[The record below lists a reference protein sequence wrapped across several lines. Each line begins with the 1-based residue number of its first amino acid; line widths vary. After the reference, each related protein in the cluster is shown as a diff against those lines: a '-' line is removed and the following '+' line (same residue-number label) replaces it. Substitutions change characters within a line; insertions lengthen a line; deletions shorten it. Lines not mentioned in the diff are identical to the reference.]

1 MGKPAETSDRGRS
14 SDWALHVTAED
25 VQELA
30 AGADDV
36 LDAAALVL
44 DANWVG
50 ASTVPSKG
58 LYPHQWSWD
67 SAFIAIGNAWQRR
80 AHAQLELETLF
91 AGQWRSGMLPHIVFN
106 PSVTEAA
113 YFPGSAFWQTESAA
127 AAPRSPRTSGITQP
141 PIHARAALEIHRH
154 ARDGES
160 SRAFLKRLYP
170 ALVAQH
176 DYLARA
182 RDARGSGLAAI
193 VHPWESGLDNSPV
206 WDHDLALLRIPVGS
220 LPDFDRRDLQQA
232 AAADRPTDAAY
243 RRYLYLVTLF
253 REAKWDDAAIMESSP
268 FLIADPLFNAIYL
281 WSTLALIE
289 IASVVGADPAPHRE
303 AAERIHRGIV
313 EQLWVPD
320 AQRFCPWD
328 LRRDEREPQDTIVSF
343 APLLDPD
350 LPDEMVGRDLRRAR
364 VARLPRRRGRDP
376 LCRAERWRPLDGL
389 RPSTVLAR
397 SGLAQHEL
405 AAVGGPAPARAPRV
419 WPIRSS
425 PARWPS
431 CEALAFAS
439 ISTRSAVRVMGA
451 RTSAG
456 APHWRSTWCGR
467 CGPRDDGRATNPTG
481 ARLGR

>member
-1 MGKPAETSDRGRS
+1 MGKSTETSDRARS
-14 SDWALHVTAED
+14 SDWALHVTPED
-25 VQELA
+25 VRELA

-44 DANWVG
+44 DGNWVG

-67 SAFIAIGNAWQRR
+67 SAFIAIGNAWERQ

-91 AGQWRSGMLPHIVFN
+91 AGQWRSGMLPHIVFD
-106 PSVTEAA
+106 PSVPEAA

-154 ARDGES
+154 ARDGEG
-160 SRAFLKRLYP
+160 SRAFLSRLYP

-182 RDARGSGLAAI
+182 RDPRGSGLAAI

-243 RRYLYLVTLF
+243 RRYLFLVTLF
-253 REAKWDDAAIMESSP
+253 RDAKYDDAAIVESSP

-313 EQLWVPD
+313 EQLWVQD

-350 LPDEMVGRDLRRAR
+350 LPDEMVGAICAELESPDFHAVEVGTHYVVPSDGVRSTDFD
-364 VARLPRRRGRDP
+364 RRRYWRGPVWLNTNWLLWAGLRQHGRHGLADEIFASSVALVRGSGFREYFDP
-376 LCRAERWRPLDGL
+376 FSGEGHGSQDFSWSAALAIDMVRTMRAEGRRP
-389 RPSTVLAR
+389 
-397 SGLAQHEL
+397 
-405 AAVGGPAPARAPRV
+405 RA
-419 WPIRSS
+419 
-425 PARWPS
+425 
-431 CEALAFAS
+431 
-439 ISTRSAVRVMGA
+439 
-451 RTSAG
+451 
-456 APHWRSTWCGR
+456 
-467 CGPRDDGRATNPTG
+467 